1 MYWIITIRCTCTLYV
16 GDVGRSLGVHLINEG
31 ITVSGRC
38 AHVQFRGC
46 GEIDHF
52 RCKLDGGS
60 YEQCEFI
67 SILKRSKII
76 TYKIVLPH
84 NVRS

>member
-1 MYWIITIRCTCTLYV
+1 MFWSEGSFDTTI
-16 GDVGRSLGVHLINEG
+16 GDVGRLLGVHLINEG

-52 RCKLDGGS
+52 RCKLDDRPIT
-60 YEQCEFI
+60 QCKHT
-67 SILKRSKII
+67 S
-76 TYKIVLPH
+76 
-84 NVRS
+84 

>member
-1 MYWIITIRCTCTLYV
+1 M
-16 GDVGRSLGVHLINEG
+16 HLINEG

-60 YEQCEFI
+60 YERCKFAI
-67 SILKRSKII
+67 YKGSKIF
-76 TYKIVLPH
+76 TYKIVLPCQ
-84 NVRS
+84 VLAQ